1 MSPLL
6 LLLPAQLLQRQL
18 PLEAVPA
25 QPLLARA
32 LRPDREAA
40 GHLLKLL
47 HAQPDE
53 GVDGGH
59 AGVCWSLQGWGLMW
73 KPNIGPYL
81 S

>member
-25 QPLLARA
+25 QTLLARA
-32 LRPDREAA
+32 LRPYWETA

-59 AGVCWSLQGWGLMW
+59 AGVCWPLQGWGLMW

-81 S
+81 